1 MDDDVPTPSWWR
13 RRRLTPREPTRFR
26 CSCRGLPRA
35 YSCWKVL
42 FHTFVAWLQPGSA
55 RLRRYPRIRTEDRGS
70 CPPRSHFRT
79 RHEHAKSTRSVS
91 HAGHG
96 RLQHRS
102 PRPGVPDPIGPAS
115 SSTHT
120 TSCSARARPL
130 LLAFRCDRSASC
142 PSRLRGVPCVVF
154 GTCAAQYEAFERPRV
169 VARACCGR
177 TSKVRW
183 LRSGGGGR
191 LQWRLGEGIESND
204 EGIDETEG
212 RCASAGTDP
221 RSEKGGRF
229 VTDAAD
235 KGKVGDE
242 DPRGGRRRTV
252 WIVGS
257 DRRWRSTVE
266 IRSPPTTGE
275 RRPTHVPNGGRCDR
289 TTCQTRTQGTLQRPV
304 GTASRAFPNRPAA
317 KRSPIPKGTL
327 FPLRTAPDGIF
338 PLPWQLAL
346 KGGSRSPRYLRFG
359 FDGVELHREA
369 RRKHTR
375 TSMSDAKH
383 LLHVA
388 RAPLEQEVGC
398 SDLPAASILHVERA

>member
-1 MDDDVPTPSWWR
+1 M
-13 RRRLTPREPTRFR
+13 
-26 CSCRGLPRA
+26 
-35 YSCWKVL
+35 
-42 FHTFVAWLQPGSA
+42 

-70 CPPRSHFRT
+70 CFPPSHSRT
-79 RHEHAKSTRSVS
+79 RHEHAKSTRYVS

-96 RLQHRS
+96 RLQLRS

-177 TSKVRW
+177 TSKVRR

-191 LQWRLGEGIESND
+191 LQWRLGEDIESND

-212 RCASAGTDP
+212 RCSSAGMGP

-229 VTDAAD
+229 AGDSAD
-235 KGKVGDE
+235 EGNVCDE
-242 DPRGGRRRTV
+242 DPRGGRRRTA

-266 IRSPPTTGE
+266 ISSPPTRGE
-275 RRPTHVPNGGRCDR
+275 RRPTAVPNGRRCDR
-289 TTCQTRTQGTLQRPV
+289 TTSQIPHPRDVATARWDRLSSVPEPSGRQTLAHPKGVPISPPYCTGWRLPPSLRTSSQRGVSFPSLSSFRLQCFGIAPRSTSQAHAHVHVRRKTAAARRTCAIGARGWLQRTPSCIDPAR
-304 GTASRAFPNRPAA
+304 GRRLNGLPSRIHLARSDLLGRAASRRRPRGQRETEEVFLDIKGSNR
-317 KRSPIPKGTL
+317 
-327 FPLRTAPDGIF
+327 
-338 PLPWQLAL
+338 
-346 KGGSRSPRYLRFG
+346 
-359 FDGVELHREA
+359 VENGREIS
-369 RRKHTR
+369 H
-375 TSMSDAKH
+375 
-383 LLHVA
+383 
-388 RAPLEQEVGC
+388 
-398 SDLPAASILHVERA
+398 